1 MTLPETELLQYVHK
15 TADMGC
21 QGLKSV
27 LDYADGSLRSALE
40 SQLKEYQN
48 LRTQAAG
55 LLRARQENPGSAGAL
70 ARASAEAMTFGKLML
85 DSSPLPHCGNDH
97 SGLCRGRCQNSPPP
111 PGLHRTG
118 RPGPGP
124 DPEAPGGGGG
134 RRRRDE
140 IFLMRPPFVL

>member
-55 LLRARQENPGSAGAL
+55 LLRARQERPGSAGAL

-85 DSSPLPHCGNDH
+85 DSSPSRIAEMTIQGCAVGAAKTLRHLRDYAGQDAQV
-97 SGLCRGRCQNSPPP
+97 LDLTRR
-111 PGLHRTG
+111 LLAAE
-118 RPGPGP
+118 
-124 DPEAPGGGGG
+124 EAGA
-134 RRRRDE
+134 E
-140 IFLMRPPFVL
+140 EMKSFL